1 MPLCNSIPFSMAKF
15 KTSKDPPIPFD
26 AFRQTSHQTPLRLL
40 IFCSFLGLVLSRMP
54 ASTALPHLS
63 KQTNRTFPPLITGL
77 LPYCSLIITKPLDKS
92 NDICYNILVSIE
104 VWLGFVCSQTRS
116 STDAANKPSR
126 GNSRIASNNS
136 ISRCGSAW

>member
-1 MPLCNSIPFSMAKF
+1 MAKF

-40 IFCSFLGLVLSRMP
+40 TFCSFLGLVLSRMP

-77 LPYCSLIITKPLDKS
+77 LPYCSLIIAKPLDKS

-104 VWLGFVCSQTRS
+104 VWLSLGTFAS
-116 STDAANKPSR
+116 AAGGR
-126 GNSRIASNNS
+126 ASEQKGVAAVAE
-136 ISRCGSAW
+136 CK